1 MVDDL
6 LENTMIHAGKDD
18 DLKEGLES
26 SQDLIGIRSHL
37 VDLDVADAVG
47 VLVAAAGA
55 LLEADDDVVL
65 EKVLLL

>member
-1 MVDDL
+1 MVDNL

-18 DLKEGLES
+18 DLKERLES